1 MIVIFIR
8 VCNNREK
15 DNPAKLILPAKPPSR
30 HTHVTCILTIWLL
43 TLYSLQACGYKQIG
57 ELNLKLF
64 QPRHCIHSSAFKAQ
78 LCAAKY
84 KVTHKPMHF
93 TN

>member
-30 HTHVTCILTIWLL
+30 HTHMTCILTIWLL
-43 TLYSLQACGYKQIG
+43 TLIQSPSMQLQ
-57 ELNLKLF
+57 
-64 QPRHCIHSSAFKAQ
+64 
-78 LCAAKY
+78 
-84 KVTHKPMHF
+84 TDW
-93 TN
+93 